1 MLTNSRRVY
10 KQIVKEQKPLAVNG
24 REKDTAPVI
33 KNRFGMLGLGMLN
46 PSISKYDDEFTNPGL
61 SAE

>member
-33 KNRFGMLGLGMLN
+33 KYRFGMLSLGMLS
-46 PSISKYDDEFTNPGL
+46 PSMCTFDDEFTHPGL
-61 SAE
+61 GAD